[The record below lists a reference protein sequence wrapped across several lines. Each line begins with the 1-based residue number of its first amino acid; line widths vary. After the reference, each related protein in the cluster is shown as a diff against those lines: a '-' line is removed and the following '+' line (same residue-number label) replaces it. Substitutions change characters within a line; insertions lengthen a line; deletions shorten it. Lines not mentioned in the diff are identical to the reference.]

1 MKGTIIKTER
11 GWEVINV
18 QATLNGPLLQSLPLH
33 PNDVKQIAEWSQ
45 IFDNIEGRIASSPE
59 VEFEIITSI
68 PSSLEPTDG
77 TTFPFDAIHYAK
89 LIHDAT
95 DLKFYEEEFVPGLD
109 KKTLDELFDAHD
121 PEDFINEDSE
131 DLERASLEDF
141 IDKGNDNGWI
151 KDYIE
156 IGLEDEVLIELEEW
170 DHTCGDG
177 CCYTYG
183 VNIYINGDQIE
194 DEDGTNSHQLL
205 KAVLTKL
212 GYTNVRVEYK

>member
-11 GWEVINV
+11 GWEVINT

-33 PNDVKQIAEWSQ
+33 PTDVKQIAEWSQ

-95 DLKFYEEEFVPGLD
+95 DLKFYEEEFVPGLS
-109 KKTLDELFDAHD
+109 KETLDELFEAHD
-121 PEDFINEDSE
+121 S
-131 DLERASLEDF
+131 EDF
-141 IDKGNDNGWI
+141 IDANSKNWWEKN
-151 KDYIE
+151 KQDYLE
-156 IGLEDEVLIELEEW
+156 IGLEDEVLIELEDW
-170 DHTCGDG
+170 DHRCGDG

-183 VNIYINGDQIE
+183 VNIYINGEQIE
-194 DEDGTNSHQLL
+194 DEDGTNPHQLL

-212 GYTNVRVEYK
+212 GYTKVKVEYK